1 MLTSSDIRIHRATAT
16 EAEAIARVHV
26 RAWRAAYRGI
36 LPQPYL
42 DGLDVASRAGSWG
55 REMSTLPE
63 ERRPWVAI
71 VDGRILGFCVAG
83 PARDEDLGARCA
95 EVYAIYVD
103 PECWAIGVGRALL
116 DHQLAFLRRRGH
128 AEACL
133 WVLAANTRAIG
144 FYEHGRWAADGRR
157 RSITIG
163 GQEVE
168 EVRYRVRL
176 RAAGG
181 RPGEAASARLA
192 SR

>member
-16 EAEAIARVHV
+16 EAEAIAGVHV
-26 RAWRAAYRGI
+26 RAWRAAY
-36 LPQPYL
+36 
-42 DGLDVASRAGSWG
+42 
-55 REMSTLPE
+55 
-63 ERRPWVAI
+63 
-71 VDGRILGFCVAG
+71 
-83 PARDEDLGARCA
+83 
-95 EVYAIYVD
+95 
-103 PECWAIGVGRALL
+103 
-116 DHQLAFLRRRGH
+116 
-128 AEACL
+128 
-133 WVLAANTRAIG
+133 
-144 FYEHGRWAADGRR
+144 YEHGRWAADGRR